1 MHVNLAQLF
10 NLGGIRFMVFTKPA
24 LFLASVLICIG
35 AGPSIAADGNGEIG
49 QLKVAA
55 DAAIA
60 RMGESLR
67 QQLLAA
73 MKDGGPVA
81 ALGVCK
87 TVAPSIAAEQSE
99 ATGLSLGRTALKVR
113 NPANSPDDFERSV
126 LEKFVAEAAAG
137 ADVGDLSHAEIV
149 KVSEGRVFR
158 YMKAIPTGK
167 LCLKCHGGSI
177 ADDVKAEIDRLY
189 PGDTATGFKQG
200 ELRGAF
206 SVSKK
211 L

>member
-1 MHVNLAQLF
+1 
-10 NLGGIRFMVFTKPA
+10 MVFAKPA
-24 LFLASVLICIG
+24 YFLAAMLICIG
-35 AGPSIAADGNGEIG
+35 AGPSIAADGKGEIG

-55 DAAIA
+55 DEAIA
-60 RMGESLR
+60 KMGESLR

-99 ATGLSLGRTALKVR
+99 ATGMSLGRTALKVR
-113 NPANSPDDFERSV
+113 NPNNAPDDFERSV

-137 ADVGDLSHAEIV
+137 AHVSDLSHAEIV
-149 KVSEGRVFR
+149 EAGEGKVFR

-189 PGDTATGFKQG
+189 PSDAATGFKEG